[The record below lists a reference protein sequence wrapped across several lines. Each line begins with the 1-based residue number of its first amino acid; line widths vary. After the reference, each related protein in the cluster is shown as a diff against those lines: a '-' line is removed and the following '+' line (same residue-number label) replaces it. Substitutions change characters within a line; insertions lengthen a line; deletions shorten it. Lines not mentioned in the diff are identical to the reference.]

1 MRKIN
6 IMIIIVLFLSF
17 VCCASKAKYFTNY
30 YTGKYT
36 GLDTLI
42 NLQGYYIS
50 PIVSLNW
57 KGDCYSGSHT
67 MTMFYNNGL
76 VVHSTNPISADP
88 SDFAISVFEG
98 REKSS
103 YARLQWGSYVIKDDT
118 IKVQINVPLGFPYP
132 SGTFI
137 GYADFKLLPEGRIQL
152 VSDYIL
158 GDSWYQDTKV
168 YPDCGKPSVFFPLE
182 TKADST
188 KCPLLKKKW
197 FWDKEAYENRIR
209 K

>member
-1 MRKIN
+1 
-6 IMIIIVLFLSF
+6 MIIIVLFLNF

-50 PIVSLNW
+50 SS
-57 KGDCYSGSHT
+57 CYSNPTSGYT
-67 MTMFYNNGL
+67 VTMFYNNGL
-76 VVHSTNPISADP
+76 AVHSTIKNDSI
-88 SDFAISVFEG
+88 SDFSINVYKG
-98 REKSS
+98 KGEKKSAS
-103 YARLQWGSYVIKDDT
+103 WLRWGSYIIKNDT
-118 IKVQINVPLGFPYP
+118 IKLQTNVPYGFPYP

-137 GYADFKLLPEGRIQL
+137 EYSDFKILPGGRIQL
-152 VSDYIL
+152 VSLYMR
-158 GDSWYQDTKV
+158 GDSWHYDWEM
-168 YPDCGKPSVFFPLE
+168 YPDCNKPSVFFPLE

-188 KCPLLKKKW
+188 KCPLLEKKW
-197 FWDKEAYENRIR
+197 FWDREAYENRIR

>member
-1 MRKIN
+1 MRRLN
-6 IMIIIVLFLSF
+6 IVIIIMLLLSF
-17 VCCASKAKYFTNY
+17 VSCASKAKYFTNY

-57 KGDCYSGSHT
+57 KGDCYSSGQA

-76 VVHSTNPISADP
+76 VVHAAGPDTDTST
-88 SDFAISVFEG
+88 DFAINLYKG
-98 REKSS
+98 NLKNK
-103 YARLQWGSYVIKDDT
+103 YAWLQWGSYVIKDDT

-137 GYADFKLLPEGRIQL
+137 GYADFKILPEGRIQL

-158 GDSWYQDTKV
+158 GDSWHQDTKV
-168 YPDCGKPSVFFPLE
+168 YPDCGKPSVFFHLE

-197 FWDKEAYENRIR
+197 FWNKEVYDNR
-209 K
+209 KNK